1 MRSAGREFLRLCG
14 VAIVVGGLA
23 AALTLLFIPLSA
35 QRDKQQGAVV
45 GFCGPGRTSDNAVQV
60 RLDPGIVNTGGSPGQ
75 AGSAAQQQQLQQFCT
90 HEADGQLIESAVIA
104 VLALL
109 IGLPMITAR
118 GRQDDT
124 PLSPGAVPPSL
135 SSSGA
140 SGSTVWK

>member
-23 AALTLLFIPLSA
+23 AALTLLVVPLSV
-35 QRDKQQGAVV
+35 QRASSGAVM
-45 GFCGPGRTSDNAVQV
+45 GYCGPGYASDNAVQV
-60 RLDPGIVNTGGSPGQ
+60 RLDPGIVNTGGRPGQ

-90 HEADGQLIESAVIA
+90 HEADDQLIDAAVVA

-109 IGLPMITAR
+109 IGLPMIAAR

-135 SSSGA
+135 SSSGT